1 MELPKKLP
9 GSEGG
14 EDANCSPAS
23 CCCWRCCC
31 SPCGS
36 CAKDGGAAA
45 AGTETPGTGCR
56 SARNLLK
63 ACCEMKPALSRQ
75 KTWGNQLPCH
85 LQQDKQTDSFN
96 ETTQQQMSDHII
108 IVLYMMEHNC
118 K

>member
-1 MELPKKLP
+1 
-9 GSEGG
+9 
-14 EDANCSPAS
+14 
-23 CCCWRCCC
+23 
-31 SPCGS
+31 
-36 CAKDGGAAA
+36 
-45 AGTETPGTGCR
+45 
-56 SARNLLK
+56 
-63 ACCEMKPALSRQ
+63 MKPALSRQ